1 MIKAFSVPEIWIPT
15 EFQTLDSDSAEDS
28 RCKLSGCENSHVS
41 PRALEVIGSPSA
53 TLLRDHWSSQD
64 NHLRKD
70 LGELHDV
77 RPDKIFL
84 TSGALNAI
92 RYAFDVFVTADT
104 RVGILR
110 PDFPGFRHFAE
121 HSQADIHYL
130 DKPGFPFTFSPDD
143 VIDFVRAHDIDFLIL
158 SNPSATTG
166 VLWEVDEVTQVLVA
180 CPDTL
185 FVIDEADSI
194 HPGLSAAHLAEEHD
208 NCLVLQSFS
217 KFYGLSG
224 LRIGNLITP
233 EVYRA
238 AFSSMINPAE
248 LTSVAILAA
257 QAALSDTDYQQETQR
272 MVAASLATLRSALAS
287 TKWQLVETP
296 RCFASYVWA
305 PEPEMDPFEALQVRE
320 VDIVP
325 ARAFGLERG
334 GRINLSD
341 PGKISRLADEIKAM
355 VPTMISA
362 DE

>member
-15 EFQTLDSDSAEDS
+15 EFQTLDSVQDT

-41 PRALEVIGSPSA
+41 PRALDVIGSPSA
-53 TLLRDHWSSQD
+53 ALLRDHWNSQD
-64 NHLRKD
+64 NHLRDD
-70 LGELHDV
+70 LGELHGV

-84 TSGALNAI
+84 TSGALNAV
-92 RYAFDVFVTADT
+92 RYAFDVFVTSGT

-121 HSQADIHYL
+121 RTKADIHYL
-130 DKPGFPFTFSPDD
+130 DKPEFPFTFRPDD
-143 VIDFVRAHDIDFLIL
+143 VIEFVGTHDIDFLIL
-158 SNPSATTG
+158 SNPSAATG
-166 VLWEVDEVTQVLVA
+166 VLWDVGEVTRVLVS

-194 HPGLSAAHLAEEHD
+194 YPTLSAAHLAEEHD

-233 EVYRA
+233 EVYRD
-238 AFSSMINPAE
+238 AFSNTINPAE

-257 QAALSDTDYQQETQR
+257 QAALGDTDYQEETQS
-272 MVAASLATLRSALAS
+272 MVASSLTTLRSALAA

-305 PEPEMDPFEALQVRE
+305 PEPELDPFEALRVRE

-341 PGKISRLADEIKAM
+341 PEKISRLADEINAM
-355 VPTMISA
+355 VPR
-362 DE
+362 

>member
-1 MIKAFSVPEIWIPT
+1 MIKAFAVPKIWIPT
-15 EFQTLDSDSAEDS
+15 EFQTLDSVPDS

-41 PRALEVIGSPSA
+41 PRALEVIGNPPA
-53 TLLRDHWSSQD
+53 ALLRDHWNSQD

-77 RPDKIFL
+77 HPDRIFL

-92 RYAFDVFVTADT
+92 GYAFDVFVSSGT

-121 HSQADIHYL
+121 HSQADLHYL
-130 DKPGFPFTFSPDD
+130 DKLEFPFTFRPDD
-143 VIDFVRAHDIDFLIL
+143 VIGFVRTHRIDFLIL
-158 SNPSATTG
+158 SNPSAATG
-166 VLWEVDEVTQVLVA
+166 VLWDVDEVTRVLVS

-185 FVIDEADSI
+185 FVVDEADSI
-194 HPGLSAAHLAEEHD
+194 HPDLSAAHLVETHD

-238 AFSSMINPAE
+238 AFSNTINPAE

-257 QAALSDTDYQQETQR
+257 QAALS
-272 MVAASLATLRSALAS
+272 
-287 TKWQLVETP
+287 
-296 RCFASYVWA
+296 
-305 PEPEMDPFEALQVRE
+305 
-320 VDIVP
+320 
-325 ARAFGLERG
+325 
-334 GRINLSD
+334 
-341 PGKISRLADEIKAM
+341 
-355 VPTMISA
+355 
-362 DE
+362 